1 MVRLLNALPL
11 LLLLSACAASDPCE
25 DFDFP
30 LAPPTPQPHV
40 SSCLSSEC
48 GNGLNPPN
56 GGPHCSATLSCRTYA
71 AEQPRCQWLHNL
83 EHGHL
88 VLLYNCPEGCA
99 EEVAKLEAA
108 LQSVKTGGN
117 GVRRALMAPDSR
129 LPQRVAALLWRRSY
143 VADSV
148 DPQALQCLLRHQDDR
163 TVTPEPELPCAP

>member
-1 MVRLLNALPL
+1 MIRLLSALPV

-25 DFDFP
+25 AFDFP
-30 LAPPTPQPHV
+30 LAAETPQPHL
-40 SSCLSSEC
+40 SSCASSGC

-56 GGPHCSATLSCRTYA
+56 SGPHCSATLSCRTYA

-83 EHGHL
+83 EHGHV

-108 LQSVKTGGN
+108 LPSAKVGGN
-117 GVRRALMAPDSR
+117 GVPRALLAPDSQ
-129 LPQRVAALLWRRSY
+129 LPRRVAALVWRRSY

-148 DPQALQCLLRHQDDR
+148 DPQALRCLMRHQDEPA
-163 TVTPEPELPCAP
+163 VTPEPHLACAP